1 MLNII
6 ERLLNQCD
14 DRQLRLVYQF
24 ILHLLE

>member
-6 ERLLNQCD
+6 QRLLKQCD
-14 DRQLRLVYQF
+14 DRQLRLVYHF